1 MTESRLQTLIKNR
14 NVVFITV
21 KNKDYIR
28 VRQLERICLKDAASL
43 QIISS
48 ERGNPLSRAIDIKHR
63 IKKDLF
69 EECEILILGFLP
81 QLIFKRA
88 VAMAKDCN
96 PSVLVISDFFL
107 SIFDTVVLDRRYV
120 GEKGFIAKF
129 LRRLDKRTLEDAN
142 LVITDTKSDAD
153 FFAEEFGVSRDKFE
167 VLYLEADEEIYFRS
181 KETSTLEKN
190 GKKIA
195 LYFGTGL
202 PLQGTDVVLE
212 AFRQLITAR
221 RQIICIYV
229 GGFKLI
235 PKDIIKEYCTIC
247 ESEEDFEEA
256 ISRNNG
262 KIVIIKWLSQE
273 KLSKVIDLSD
283 ICLAGHFNS
292 AIDKADRTIPGKA
305 YIYEAM
311 GKTMIL
317 GDTKANRELFL
328 DDDKHHFVTR
338 GDSKALAECV
348 AKIVGNYQSAGK

>member
-48 ERGNPLSRAIDIKHR
+48 ERGNPLSRAIDINHR

-81 QLIFKRA
+81 QLVCKRA
-88 VAMAKDCN
+88 VTMAKECN
-96 PSVLVISDFFL
+96 PKAFVISDFFL
-107 SIFDTVVLDRRYV
+107 SVYDTVVLDRRYV
-120 GEKGFIAKF
+120 GEKGLIAKF

-153 FFAEEFGVSRDKFE
+153 FFAEEFGVTRDKFE
-167 VLYLEADEEIYFRS
+167 VLYLEADEEIYFSS
-181 KETSTLEKN
+181 KEAGILKRS
-190 GKKIA
+190 GKRTA

-212 AFRQLITAR
+212 AFRQLITAG
-221 RQIICIYV
+221 RQISCIYV
-229 GGFKLI
+229 GGVKFI
-235 PKDIIKEYCTIC
+235 PKDIIKEYCIIC
-247 ESEEDFEEA
+247 ESEEEIEEA
-256 ISRNNG
+256 ISHDNG
-262 KIVIIKWLSQE
+262 KIVIIKWLPQE
-273 KLSKVIDLSD
+273 KLSKLIELSD

-292 AIDKADRTIPGKA
+292 YIDKANRTIPGKA
-305 YIYEAM
+305 FIYEAM
-311 GKTMIL
+311 GKKMIL
-317 GDTKANRELFL
+317 GDTLANRELFL
-328 DDDKHHFVTR
+328 EDDKHHFVRR
-338 GDSKALAECV
+338 GDAKALTEC
-348 AKIVGNYQSAGK
+348 ILRTCGEL